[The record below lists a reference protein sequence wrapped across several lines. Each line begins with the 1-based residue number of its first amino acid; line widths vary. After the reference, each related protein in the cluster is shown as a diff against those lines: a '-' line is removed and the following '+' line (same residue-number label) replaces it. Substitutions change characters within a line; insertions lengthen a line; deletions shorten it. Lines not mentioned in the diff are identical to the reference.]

1 MLYIFVYSVVHQR
14 NIRLLIVLLTME
26 LNQLVILTKLLLEVS
41 FGCHG
46 DIVAM
51 TLLDLFTRQLI
62 YFVIPVCDTD
72 YIVVPPLQGFV
83 MNRVSGD
90 YFETLLYKVFVTI
103 NEHTQVS
110 ELANV
115 LQINLQEVKVILL
128 TCKVYLQT
136 CIC

>member
-1 MLYIFVYSVVHQR
+1 M
-14 NIRLLIVLLTME
+14 
-26 LNQLVILTKLLLEVS
+26 VIL
-41 FGCHG
+41 
-46 DIVAM
+46 IAM
-51 TLLDLFTRQLI
+51 TFLDLFTRQLI
-62 YFVIPVCDTD
+62 YFVIPVYDSD

-115 LQINLQEVKVILL
+115 LQINLQEVKVLCLPLNSISNWYLL
-128 TCKVYLQT
+128 NTLERIVLQ
-136 CIC
+136 